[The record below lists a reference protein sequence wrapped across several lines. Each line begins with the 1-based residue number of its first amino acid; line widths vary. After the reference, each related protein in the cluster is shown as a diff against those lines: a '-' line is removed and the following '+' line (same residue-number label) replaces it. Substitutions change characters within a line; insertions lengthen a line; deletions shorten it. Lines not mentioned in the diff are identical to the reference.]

1 MELYDWGF
9 HRKCRHE
16 PPYAGCMVGTFVV
29 LGGVLLQMNGA
40 RALLESLKAE
50 GVEVVFG
57 YPGGAVLTL
66 YDEVYKMKFPH
77 ILTRHEQGAAH
88 AADGYARASGKVGVA
103 FATSG
108 PGATNL
114 VTGIATAHMDSVP
127 MVCITGQ
134 VANPY
139 IGKDSFQEAD
149 IVGIT
154 TPITKHNYLVKNVN
168 DIPRVVK
175 EAFYIARTGR
185 PGVVAIDVAK
195 DVFDAQIEYCY
206 PETVELHGYTGDVS
220 YEVPAVWE
228 AAEALFAAQRPLL
241 FVGGGVVLSDTAA
254 YVRELLERTGMPS
267 VATLMGIGGVP
278 AGADGY
284 TGMAG
289 MHGAYASNMAI
300 QECDLL
306 IAVGTRFS
314 DRVTGNTAAFA
325 PKARIVHFDIDP
337 AEFNKNVRADIPV
350 IGDLRQTL
358 PAFLDVVKNS
368 SAEDL
373 TARFRPWRGEVF
385 SMERAHPLGWKASED
400 IRPEELIRRVRE
412 LVPKDAICVTDVGQ
426 HQMWAAQFF
435 GCTEPRHFLTSGGLG
450 TMGYGLP
457 AAIGA
462 KLAHPD
468 KEVVLITG
476 DGSIMMNCQELA
488 TMADNDIDV
497 KIVIVHNAILGMVGQ
512 WQRLFY
518 SRRYSASE
526 LKGKTDFVK
535 LAEAMGVAGCRIE
548 TREELAEIL
557 PQVLREKGARLI
569 DVIVPEE
576 ADVVPMVPGGKRLDQ
591 MVLGGR

>member
-1 MELYDWGF
+1 M
-9 HRKCRHE
+9 
-16 PPYAGCMVGTFVV
+16 
-29 LGGVLLQMNGA
+29 QMNGA

-154 TPITKHNYLVKNVN
+154 TPITKHNYLVKDVD

-185 PGVVAIDVAK
+185 PGVVVIDVAK
-195 DVFDAQIEYCY
+195 DVFDTPIDYEY
-206 PETVELHGYTGDVS
+206 PAAVELHGYTDDIS
-220 YEVPAVWE
+220 FDMEAVHA
-228 AAEALFAAQRPLL
+228 AAEALSAARQPLL
-241 FVGGGVVLSDTAA
+241 FVGGGVVLSDTSE
-254 YVRELLERTGMPS
+254 YVRELLTLTGMPS

-278 AGADGY
+278 AETEGY

-306 IAVGTRFS
+306 IALGTRFS

-325 PKARIVHFDIDP
+325 SKAKIVHFDIDP
-337 AEFNKNVRADIPV
+337 AEFNKNVCADISV
-350 IGDLRQTL
+350 IGDLRETL

-368 SAEDL
+368 STEEL
-373 TARFRPWRGEVF
+373 PVRFRPWRGEVL

-400 IRPEELIRRVRE
+400 IRPEELISRVRQ
-412 LVPKDAICVTDVGQ
+412 LVPQDAICVTDVGQ

-476 DGSIMMNCQELA
+476 DGSIMMNCQEFA

-497 KIVIVHNAILGMVGQ
+497 KIVIVHNSILGMVGQ

-518 SRRYSASE
+518 SHHYSASE

-535 LAEAMGVAGCRIE
+535 LAEAMGVEGCRIE
-548 TREELAEIL
+548 TREELAEVL
-557 PQVLREKGARLI
+557 PQVLHAKGARLI